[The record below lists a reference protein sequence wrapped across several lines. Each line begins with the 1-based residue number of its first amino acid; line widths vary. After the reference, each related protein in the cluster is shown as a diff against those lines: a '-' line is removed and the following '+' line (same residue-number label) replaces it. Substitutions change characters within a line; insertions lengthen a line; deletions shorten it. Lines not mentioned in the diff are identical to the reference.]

1 VKFSRENKLY
11 RDKTRKHGEFLQ
23 MTTEGN
29 HEEQQQAQQP
39 DAAKNTDNNQ
49 PGPIPYDRFKEVN
62 DSLKA
67 TKKQLDELLADK
79 EKRNKEQKEAE
90 EKRLESQKE
99 FETLANERKTQLDKA
114 NETITTYKA
123 ELEAQTAVL
132 SQLYESRKSLVPEMY
147 QPLLDEMNLIKRLE
161 WIAAN
166 ESKLKPASNGTN
178 GIPHT
183 PNPKGTGDLTPDQ
196 RRAKAKSTW

>member
-1 VKFSRENKLY
+1 
-11 RDKTRKHGEFLQ
+11 
-23 MTTEGN
+23 MTTDGKP
-29 HEEQQQAQQP
+29 EEQQPGQQP
-39 DAAKNTDNNQ
+39 DAAKNTDNQ

-79 EKRNKEQKEAE
+79 EKRDKDAKEAE

-99 FETLANERKTQLDKA
+99 FETLANERKSKLDDAEK
-114 NETITTYKA
+114 TINTYKA

-132 SQLYESRKSLVPEMY
+132 SQLYESRKGLVPEMY
-147 QPLLDEMNLIKRLE
+147 QPLLDEMSLIKRLE

-166 ESKLKPASNGTN
+166 ESKLKPASNGSN

>member
-1 VKFSRENKLY
+1 
-11 RDKTRKHGEFLQ
+11 
-23 MTTEGN
+23 MTTDGKPED
-29 HEEQQQAQQP
+29 QQVQV
-39 DAAKNTDNNQ
+39 DKSDVTKNTDNQ

-79 EKRNKEQKEAE
+79 EKREKERKEAE
-90 EKRLESQKE
+90 DKRLESQKE
-99 FETLANERKTQLDKA
+99 FETLANERKSKLDDAEK
-114 NETITTYKA
+114 TINTYKA

-147 QPLLDEMNLIKRLE
+147 QPLLDEMSLIKRLE

-166 ESKLKPASNGTN
+166 ESKLKPASTNN

>member
-1 VKFSRENKLY
+1 
-11 RDKTRKHGEFLQ
+11 
-23 MTTEGN
+23 MTTDGKS
-29 HEEQQQAQQP
+29 EEQQPGQQP
-39 DAAKNTDNNQ
+39 DAAKNTENNQ
-49 PGPIPYDRFKEVN
+49 PGPIPYERFKEVN
-62 DSLKA
+62 DQYKA
-67 TKKQLDELLADK
+67 MKSQLDALQQEK
-79 EKRNKEQKEAE
+79 EKRDKDAKEAE

-132 SQLYESRKSLVPEMY
+132 SQLYESRKSLVPEMF
-147 QPLLDEMNLIKRLE
+147 QPLLDEMTLIKRLE

>member
-1 VKFSRENKLY
+1 MTTQGQEPNEEGKKPDAENLQNKGNSELQETFSREYVQEL
-11 RDKTRKHGEFLQ
+11 RQE
-23 MTTEGN
+23 
-29 HEEQQQAQQP
+29 
-39 DAAKNTDNNQ
+39 AAKHRT
-49 PGPIPYDRFKEVN
+49 E
-62 DSLKA
+62 LKKLQEA
-67 TKKQLDELLADK
+67 EEERAKK
-79 EKRNKEQKEAE
+79 QKEAE

-99 FETLANERKTQLDKA
+99 FETLANERKSKLDDAEK
-114 NETITTYKA
+114 TINTYKA

-147 QPLLDEMNLIKRLE
+147 QPLLDEMSLIKRLE

-166 ESKLKPASNGTN
+166 ESKLKPASTNN

-196 RRAKAKSTW
+196 RRAAATRTW

>member
-1 VKFSRENKLY
+1 
-11 RDKTRKHGEFLQ
+11 
-23 MTTEGN
+23 MTTDGKPED
-29 HEEQQQAQQP
+29 QQVQV
-39 DAAKNTDNNQ
+39 DKSDVTKNTDNQ

-79 EKRNKEQKEAE
+79 EKREKERKEAE
-90 EKRLESQKE
+90 DKRLESQKE
-99 FETLANERKTQLDKA
+99 FETLANERKSKLDDAEK
-114 NETITTYKA
+114 TINTYKA

-132 SQLYESRKSLVPEMY
+132 AQLYESRKGLVPEMY
-147 QPLLDEMNLIKRLE
+147 QPLLDEMSLIKRLE

-166 ESKLKPASNGTN
+166 ESKLKPASTNN

-196 RRAKAKSTW
+196 RRARAKSTW

>member
-1 VKFSRENKLY
+1 
-11 RDKTRKHGEFLQ
+11 
-23 MTTEGN
+23 MTTDGKP
-29 HEEQQQAQQP
+29 EEQQPGQQP
-39 DAAKNTDNNQ
+39 DAAKNTETNQ

-79 EKRNKEQKEAE
+79 EKREKERKEAE
-90 EKRLESQKE
+90 DKRLESQKE
-99 FETLANERKTQLDKA
+99 FETLANERKSKLDDAEK
-114 NETITTYKA
+114 TINTYKA
-123 ELEAQTAVL
+123 ELDAQTAVL
-132 SQLYESRKSLVPEMY
+132 SALYESRKGLVPEMY
-147 QPLLDEMNLIKRLE
+147 QPLLDEMSLIKRLE

-166 ESKLKPASNGTN
+166 ESKLKPASNGSN

-196 RRAKAKSTW
+196 RRARAKSTW

>member
-1 VKFSRENKLY
+1 
-11 RDKTRKHGEFLQ
+11 
-23 MTTEGN
+23 MTTDGKP
-29 HEEQQQAQQP
+29 EEQQPGQQP
-39 DAAKNTDNNQ
+39 DAAKNTDNQ

-79 EKRNKEQKEAE
+79 EKRDKDAKEAE

-99 FETLANERKTQLDKA
+99 FETLANERKSELEKA
-114 NETITTYKA
+114 NESINTYKA

-132 SQLYESRKSLVPEMY
+132 SALYESRKGLVPEMY
-147 QPLLDEMNLIKRLE
+147 QPLLDEMSLIKRLE

-166 ESKLKPASNGTN
+166 ESKLKPASNGSN

-183 PNPKGTGDLTPDQ
+183 PNPKGTGELTPDQ
-196 RRAKAKSTW
+196 RRAMAKRTW

>member
-1 VKFSRENKLY
+1 
-11 RDKTRKHGEFLQ
+11 
-23 MTTEGN
+23 MTTDGKP
-29 HEEQQQAQQP
+29 EEQQPGQQP
-39 DAAKNTDNNQ
+39 DAAKNTETNQ

-79 EKRNKEQKEAE
+79 EKREKERKEAE
-90 EKRLESQKE
+90 DKRLESQKE
-99 FETLANERKTQLDKA
+99 FETLANERKSKLDDAEK
-114 NETITTYKA
+114 TINTYKA
-123 ELEAQTAVL
+123 ELDAQTAVL
-132 SQLYESRKSLVPEMY
+132 SALYESRKGLVPEMY
-147 QPLLDEMNLIKRLE
+147 QPLLDEMSLIKRLE

-166 ESKLKPASNGTN
+166 ESKLKPASNGSN